1 MSYLL
6 DVNALI
12 AWRHARAPRHEQF
25 HAWAARTGRQNLQTC
40 AHAELG
46 FIRVSMQVFGYT
58 LPQAQDALDSI
69 KNELGGFVE
78 LAPTPCLATWAN
90 TAARTSDAYL
100 AQVARANGLK
110 LATFDSGIRDA
121 SAEVI
126 I

>member
-12 AWRHARAPRHEQF
+12 AWRHARAPHHEQF
-25 HAWAARTGRQNLQTC
+25 HAWAARTGQHNLQTC

-46 FIRVSMQVFGYT
+46 FIRVSMLVFGYT

-69 KNELGGFVE
+69 KKELGGFVE

-100 AQVARANGLK
+100 VQVARANGLK
-110 LATFDSGIRDA
+110 LATFDSGIHDA
-121 SAEVI
+121 SAEMI
-126 I
+126 T